1 MANPYTFSDVVTL
14 IRELES
20 YDAEGRVQITEQRRE
35 AYAEVRSVTSREN
48 YAAMAI
54 NLSPEL
60 KLILPSFVDD
70 YADEKLVEYNAR
82 RYHILRVYRADDGT
96 CELTVA
102 QTKGPVSDSGTAWR
116 DR

>member
-35 AYAEVRSVTSREN
+35 AYAEVRSVTSRET

-70 YADEKLVEYNAR
+70 YARRVQRAPLSHPAR
-82 RYHILRVYRADDGT
+82 LPRGRRHL
-96 CELTVA
+96 
-102 QTKGPVSDSGTAWR
+102 
-116 DR
+116 

>member
-35 AYAEVRSVTSREN
+35 SYAEVRSVTSRET

-60 KLILPSFVDD
+60 KIILQMPHC
-70 YADEKLVEYNAR
+70 YQRRRPAAAAAR
-82 RYHILRVYRADDGT
+82 LPRGRRHL
-96 CELTVA
+96 
-102 QTKGPVSDSGTAWR
+102 
-116 DR
+116 